1 MEYERRSCLIET
13 SKSPFL
19 LLLLLLLLLFLFLVP
34 LLPFPFPRSS
44 SSLLSAVVAA
54 LSSFGKREKGDSWRF
69 GRRERGEGGEVCSG

>member
-13 SKSPFL
+13 SKSPF
-19 LLLLLLLLLFLFLVP
+19 LLLLLLFLFLVP